1 METTDSMWRLG
12 FRMFGRTHIE
22 EYDDQLGA
30 AGYVAKYVTKRLADY
45 DLWVPGDGF

>member
-1 METTDSMWRLG
+1 MEDSESMWRLG
-12 FRMFGRTHIE
+12 HRLFGRTYIE
-22 EYDDQLGA
+22 DFNPERGA